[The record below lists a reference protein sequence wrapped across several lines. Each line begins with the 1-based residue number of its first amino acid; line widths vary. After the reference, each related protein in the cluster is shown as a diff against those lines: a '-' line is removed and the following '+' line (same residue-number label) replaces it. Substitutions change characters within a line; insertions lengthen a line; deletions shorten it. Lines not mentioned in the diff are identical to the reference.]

1 MLPAQRQGLIL
12 AEIERS
18 GGARIVQLAEL
29 LGVSDMMVRGDIDV
43 LAARGL
49 VAKVYGGATVPPQGT
64 SDEPGFEAKSWREQ
78 AAKERIAAAAAALVQ
93 PKATIA
99 VSAGTTTFA
108 AAVHLATHPSTYSRD
123 QFGQGRRLPL
133 PQW

>member
-78 AAKERIAAAAAALVQ
+78 AAKERIAAAARG
-93 PKATIA
+93 P
-99 VSAGTTTFA
+99 GTA
-108 AAVHLATHPSTYSRD
+108 QSDHSGQRRD
-123 QFGQGRRLPL
+123 NDVRCRGPPGHTSLNLQS
-133 PQW
+133 